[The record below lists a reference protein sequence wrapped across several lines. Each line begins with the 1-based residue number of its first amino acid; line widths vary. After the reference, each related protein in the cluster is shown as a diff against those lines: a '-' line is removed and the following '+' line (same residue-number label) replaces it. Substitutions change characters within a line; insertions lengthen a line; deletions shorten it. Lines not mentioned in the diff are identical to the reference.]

1 MLQSNDLVQV
11 NLWKWTSE
19 MEIRMSDKKITTDKI
34 SYVHNRQRVQYN
46 YRDLII
52 YKYNRLL
59 IILINRL
66 LI

>member
-34 SYVHNRQRVQYN
+34 SYVHNRQRIYVQ
-46 YRDLII
+46 DTII
-52 YKYNRLL
+52 E
-59 IILINRL
+59 I
-66 LI
+66 